1 MKKYLSKFFVGL
13 TLVGTPALMSCGAD
27 YLDTNPSESISAEQ
41 ATATAE
47 NGYQALNGIAKT
59 MSTQQYAWSQGCAGE
74 NRIYAIYENYPSQD
88 YFYNYYASGW
98 APIMNLQYSLRNN
111 TTYDVYPWFYYYTI
125 IGQAN
130 TIIAK
135 IDDAEG
141 SESLKKFDKASA
153 LTFRAYGY
161 EKLLHYYAPRWKD
174 SNNGAADGVILRLD
188 ESTGGMPLSSMADCY
203 AQIYKDCQEAIELF
217 QESDFERP
225 TNEVWIA
232 NENVAHAVYARAAL
246 MREDYATALTQAK
259 LARAGFP
266 LMDNTAYYS
275 GFCRPTSEW
284 IFGSYGDAQ
293 ENMWYWS
300 YGTQYS
306 CNGYFAN
313 NQPNGAGSINI
324 DLTNQIPDNDIRKGL
339 FLTPDKL
346 PSFESELPE
355 LMFVPKT
362 PEEKVPYPYYLTY
375 GILMKNAKDDPL
387 WDEADA
393 YIEARHAIGASSMDR
408 PYQAEYYYVGGQL
421 KFYVF
426 DLPGVGY
433 LPFIRSSEMVL
444 IEAEANYFLGN
455 AQAAQASLVELN
467 TTTDRTPGYTCTKTG
482 NDLFQEI
489 VNYREL
495 ELWGEGVGYSDYKR
509 WNLPINR
516 RSLRNGGS
524 AADAIAVTIQANDP
538 NWTWV
543 IPQLETDYNDALK
556 NPGDENAE

>member
-1 MKKYLSKFFVGL
+1 MKKYLNKFFVGL
-13 TLVGTPALMSCGAD
+13 TLVGAPALMSCGSD
-27 YLDTNPSESISAEQ
+27 YLDTDPTESISAEQ
-41 ATATAE
+41 AVATAE

-59 MSTQQYAWSQGCAGE
+59 MSTQQYAWSQGFAGE
-74 NRIYAIYENYPSQD
+74 GYIMSCFENYPSQD

-111 TTYDVYPWFYYYTI
+111 TVYDTYPWFYYYTV

-141 SESLKKFDKASA
+141 TESMKNFVKASA
-153 LTFRAYGY
+153 LTYRAYGY
-161 EKLLHYYAPRWKD
+161 EKLLHFYAPRWKD
-174 SNNGAADGVILRLD
+174 SNNGTANGVILRLD
-188 ESTGGMPLSSMADCY
+188 ESTDGLPLSSMADCY
-203 AQIYKDCQEAIELF
+203 AQIYQDCQDAISLF
-217 QESDFERP
+217 QDSDFDRP
-225 TNEVWIA
+225 ASEVWIA

-246 MREDYATALTQAK
+246 MREDYATALAQAK
-259 LARAGFP
+259 QARAGFP

-284 IFGSYGDAQ
+284 IFGSYGDAS
-293 ENMWYWS
+293 ENIWYWS

-306 CNGYFAN
+306 CNGYYAT

-324 DLTNQIPDNDIRKGL
+324 DLTSQIPDDDIRKGL
-339 FLTPDKL
+339 FLTPDKF
-346 PSFESELPE
+346 PSFDLNDPT
-355 LMFVPKT
+355 V
-362 PEEKVPYPYYLTY
+362 VDAYYLTY
-375 GILMKNAKDDPL
+375 GIMGFSNDDL
-387 WDEADA
+387 WDEVDA
-393 YIEARHAIGASSMDR
+393 YVDARHAIGASSMER
-408 PYQAEYYYVGGQL
+408 PYQPGYYYVGGHT

-426 DLPGVGY
+426 DLPGVSY
-433 LPFIRSSEMVL
+433 LPFIRSSEMLL

-455 AQAAQASLVELN
+455 ASAAQAALVELN

-509 WNLPINR
+509 WKLTVNR
-516 RSLRNGGS
+516 KSLADGGS
-524 AADAIAVTIQANDP
+524 AADPIAITIQPNDP
-538 NWTWV
+538 NWVWV
-543 IPQLETDYNDALK
+543 IPQRETDYNDALK
-556 NPGDENAE
+556 NPGDEKAE

>member
-524 AADAIAVTIQANDP
+524 AADAIAVAIQANDP

>member
-1 MKKYLSKFFVGL
+1 MKRYFSKFFVGL
-13 TLVGTPALMSCGAD
+13 MMVSASTLMSCGSD
-27 YLDTNPSESISAEQ
+27 YLDTDPTESISAEQ
-41 ATATAE
+41 AVATAE

-59 MSTQQYAWSQGCAGE
+59 MSTQQYAWSQGFAGE
-74 NRIYAIYENYPSQD
+74 GYIMSCFENYPSQD

-98 APIMNLQYSLRNN
+98 APIMNLQYSLRN
-111 TTYDVYPWFYYYTI
+111 TTVYDTYPWFYYYTI

-130 TIIAK
+130 TIIAR

-141 SESLKKFDKASA
+141 SEDLKEFVKASA
-153 LTFRAYGY
+153 LTFRAYGF
-161 EKLLHYYAPRWKD
+161 EKLLHFYAPRWKD
-174 SNNGAADGVILRLD
+174 SNNGAANGVVLRVD
-188 ESTGGMPLSSMADCY
+188 ESTDGQALSSMAECY
-203 AQIYKDCQEAIELF
+203 AQIYQDCQEAISLF
-217 QESDFERP
+217 QGSSFDRP
-225 TNEVWIA
+225 SNEVWIA

-246 MREDYATALTQAK
+246 MREDYATALDQAK
-259 LARAGFP
+259 QARAGYP

-306 CNGYFAN
+306 CNGFYGN
-313 NQPNGAGSINI
+313 SQPNGAGAINT

-339 FLTPDKL
+339 FLTPDKF
-346 PSFESELPE
+346 PSFNSELPE
-355 LMFVPKT
+355 MMEPDPNKT
-362 PEEKVPYPYYLTY
+362 LYPFYLVY
-375 GILMKNAKDDPL
+375 GIMMKDAKVDPL
-387 WDEADA
+387 WDEVDA
-393 YIEARHAIGASSMDR
+393 YIDARHAIGASSMDR
-408 PYQAEYYYVGGQL
+408 PYQPGYYYVGGQL

-433 LPFIRSSEMVL
+433 LPFIRSSEMIL

-455 AQAAQASLVELN
+455 ASAAQASLVELN
-467 TTTDRTPGYTCTKTG
+467 TTTNRTPNYTCTKTG

-509 WNLPINR
+509 WKLPISR
-516 RSLRNGGS
+516 KSIANGGS
-524 AADAIAVTIQANDP
+524 AADAIAVTIQPNDP
-538 NWTWV
+538 NWVWV
-543 IPQLETDYNDALK
+543 IPQRETDYNDALK
-556 NPGDENAE
+556 NPADEKAE